1 MSRTLVH
8 ISDLHFGR
16 IHVPTVEPLI
26 RAIWSM
32 QPNVLVVSGDLTQR
46 ARLEE
51 FQEAREFLD
60 RLPKPQIVV
69 PGNHDVPLY
78 NVYGRFVQQFQRYR
92 RYISE
97 DLQPMYL
104 DEEIAV
110 LGVNTARALT
120 WKGGRINDRQI
131 TELHARLCTLPSNVI
146 KAVVTHHPFDLPES
160 FSDAHLV
167 GRARR
172 AMRRLAECGADL
184 LLAGHFHV
192 SHIGSTA
199 RRHRI
204 SGHSAV
210 VVQAGTATSSRGRG
224 EYNSFNKVI
233 TEPKRLIVERWSW
246 VPGTESFNR
255 CGMDEYRRTPEGWIS
270 FSGAAE

>member
-1 MSRTLVH
+1 MLPDLV
-8 ISDLHFGR
+8 
-16 IHVPTVEPLI
+16 
-26 RAIWSM
+26 
-32 QPNVLVVSGDLTQR
+32 VVSGDLTQR
-46 ARLEE
+46 ARPEE

-60 RLPKPQIVV
+60 WLPKPQIVV

-78 NVYGRFVQQFQRYR
+78 NVYGRFVQQFDRYR

-104 DEEIAV
+104 DEEISV

-131 TELHARLCTLPSNVI
+131 AHLHARLCSMPVNVI
-146 KAVVTHHPFDLPES
+146 KVVVTHHPFDLPES
-160 FSDAHLV
+160 FSDANLV
-167 GRARR
+167 GRARM
-172 AMRRLAECGADL
+172 AMRRLADCGADL

-199 RRHRI
+199 GRYRI

-224 EYNSFNKVI
+224 EYNSFNKII
-233 TEPKRLIVERWSW
+233 TEPERLIVERWSW
-246 VPGTESFNR
+246 VPVTESFNR
-255 CGMDEYRRTPEGWIS
+255 CGIDEYRRTQEGWIL